1 MTAASALK
9 GETAPQVRSL
19 VSPPT
24 LCHRGSPRGARAN
37 GDPRNQYRQ
46 LLRNGNA
53 LTTYN
58 FREYAR
64 RRTRDAFREHAG
76 EQDPARIREY
86 IEKGK
91 KELEVLK
98 RQAVISSFFSFDKLV
113 VEKPVRLPL
122 EEGVRE
128 GMGDRTDSLQGK
140 QARLRQ
146 YASK

>member
-19 VSPPT
+19 
-24 LCHRGSPRGARAN
+24 
-37 GDPRNQYRQ
+37 YRQ

-86 IEKGK
+86 IQKGK

-113 VEKPVRLPL
+113 VEKP
-122 EEGVRE
+122 
-128 GMGDRTDSLQGK
+128 GK

-146 YASK
+146 YASKSA